1 MSQTCIEIVE
11 VSVAYQER
19 TVVKDVSLSVSQGE
33 WLCLIGPNGSGKTSL
48 LKAVA
53 GQLKNVAGRVEF
65 NGQAIGN
72 VSTRELA
79 RLVAVVPQL
88 PVIPAGMDVIDYVL
102 LGRTP
107 YIPYFGTESQLDLQ
121 IVRDVLDRLDLT
133 HLSSRPVDLLSGGEL
148 QRAVLA
154 RAVAQHA
161 PILLLDEPTTGLDIG
176 HQQQVLELVDSLR
189 GQEKLTV
196 LSAMHDLTLAAQFAD
211 ELVLLVEGGVVAQ
224 GTAQEVLTQESVRK
238 YYGAA
243 VEVLHDP
250 RFGVA
255 VVPVR
260 DRSEISA
267 GELT

>member
-1 MSQTCIEIVE
+1 MTQACIEITG
-11 VSVAYQER
+11 VSVAYEER
-19 TVVKDVSLSVSQGE
+19 TVVKEVSLAVSQGE
-33 WLCLIGPNGSGKTSL
+33 WVCLIGPNGSGKTSL

-53 GQLKNVAGRVEF
+53 GLLRHVEGRVAF
-65 NGQAIGN
+65 NGRAIGKL
-72 VSTRELA
+72 SSRELA

-88 PVIPAGMDVIDYVL
+88 PVIPNGMTVIDYVL

-107 YIPYFGTESQLDLQ
+107 YIPYFGTESQEDLRT
-121 IVRDVLDRLDLT
+121 VRDVLDRLDLT
-133 HLSSRPVDLLSGGEL
+133 HLSSRPVDSLSGGEL

-189 GQEKLTV
+189 GEEKLTV

-211 ELVLLVEGGVVAQ
+211 ELVLLAEGGVVAQ
-224 GTAQEVLTQESVRK
+224 GSAQEVLTQESVRK

-243 VEVLHDP
+243 IEVIEDS

-255 VVPVR
+255 VIPVR
-260 DRSEISA
+260 NRREGSL
-267 GELT
+267 GG